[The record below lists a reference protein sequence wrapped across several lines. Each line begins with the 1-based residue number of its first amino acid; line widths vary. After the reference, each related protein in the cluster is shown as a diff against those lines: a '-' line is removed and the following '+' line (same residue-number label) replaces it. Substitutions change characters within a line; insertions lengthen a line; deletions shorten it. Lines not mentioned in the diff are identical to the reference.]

1 MKRSSF
7 WISVCLSISIVLGS
21 CTSPKNQNTSSSLP
35 DPEPLTVDSIRIPP
49 LLLSVSRLFI
59 AQDRLVAYEP
69 KKDTLFSFWQ
79 LPECR
84 YLFSAGRKG
93 EGPDDFLMLDKVF
106 VETPRGF
113 KAFELSSS
121 KIKELKTDDYN
132 SLKVVAEKRLEANQ
146 MPLNRFLFLADSSY
160 CFLSKDEQHEY
171 VLLNKKGE
179 TRSFSPYPEG
189 ILEMKEGDMKPFVYN
204 KLTVAK
210 PDGEKFAAFYVY
222 AKMIRLYNREGEMLK
237 EILLEKPAASSEEG
251 MRVAYY
257 SSYPYATDTYI
268 YVLSKLD
275 GRQVLEVWTWEGEMA
290 ARYLPDRKIDAFAVS
305 RKYNTLY
312 AINKDRE
319 DVIYTIQLN

>member
-1 MKRSSF
+1 MRPAVF
-7 WISVCLSISIVLGS
+7 LFLFLFLLLGS
-21 CTSPKNQNTSSSLP
+21 CTSQSSKNNVFLSQ
-35 DPEPLTVDSIRIPP
+35 PENLTADSIQVPP
-49 LLLSVSRLFI
+49 TLLSVSRLFI

-69 KKDTLFSFWQ
+69 QKDTLFSFWQ
-79 LPECR
+79 LPDCR

-106 VETPRGF
+106 IETPQGF
-113 KAFELSSS
+113 KAFELSSN

-132 SLKVVAEKRLEANQ
+132 RLKVVAEKRLEANQ

-160 CFLSKDEQHEY
+160 CFFSRDEQYEY

-179 TRSFSPYPEG
+179 THPFSPYPEG
-189 ILEMKEGDMKPFVYN
+189 VLEMKEGDMKPFVYN

-210 PDGEKFAAFYVY
+210 PDGEKFAAFYAY
-222 AKMIRLYNREGEMLK
+222 AKMIRLYSRDGEMLK
-237 EILLEKPAASSEEG
+237 EILLEKPAAASEEG

-290 ARYLPDRKIDAFAVS
+290 ARYFLDKKIDSFAVS
-305 RKYNTLY
+305 EKYNMLY
-312 AINKDRE
+312 AINRDRE
-319 DVIYTIQLN
+319 DVIYTIKLN